1 MVLVD
6 TSSWIE
12 WLIGSPTGDKVAEI
26 LPEQS
31 DWLVPT
37 VVQLE
42 LAKWLTRELGED
54 KADQV
59 IAFTQVC
66 QVIPLDTEIALA
78 AAEACRVHKLATADA
93 WGHPAYLRRAFR
105 RIDGRDPDREGHCLT
120 KGHSEAAM
128 FSLIRRTITA
138 SRSGS
143 SSATTIGFRP
153 SAWPRARAAPMSQP
167 MTALPATRIWPPRR
181 PTRSQACQ
189 PSWVWGWFSRAGQSG
204 HCFPQA
210 AQ

>member
-6 TSSWIE
+6 TSACIE
-12 WLIGSPTGDKVAEI
+12 WLVGSPTGDKLASQ

-78 AAEACRVHKLATADA
+78 AAEACRAHKLATADA
-93 WGHPAYLRRAFR
+93 IIFATARQRGATLLTCDAHFAGLPGVTLIEKIPA
-105 RIDGRDPDREGHCLT
+105 
-120 KGHSEAAM
+120 
-128 FSLIRRTITA
+128 
-138 SRSGS
+138 
-143 SSATTIGFRP
+143 
-153 SAWPRARAAPMSQP
+153 
-167 MTALPATRIWPPRR
+167 
-181 PTRSQACQ
+181 
-189 PSWVWGWFSRAGQSG
+189 
-204 HCFPQA
+204 
-210 AQ
+210 